1 MTCQDKFDDG
11 LIKEESV
18 FSTQR
23 VVSFI
28 PRAYHVP
35 KGSIYGSHI
44 TWLSNRWMDLNAINF
59 DLKTLR
65 DNVINFN
72 NSPVRVFCILKL
84 PSPVGR
90 FSTSVRNLVRLA
102 SSYNWRIPWESLA
115 GNVVFFHIFIHE
127 RCEFVIEFVILNKE
141 RSEKSS

>member
-44 TWLSNRWMDLNAINF
+44 T
-59 DLKTLR
+59 
-65 DNVINFN
+65 
-72 NSPVRVFCILKL
+72 
-84 PSPVGR
+84 
-90 FSTSVRNLVRLA
+90 
-102 SSYNWRIPWESLA
+102 
-115 GNVVFFHIFIHE
+115 
-127 RCEFVIEFVILNKE
+127 
-141 RSEKSS
+141 